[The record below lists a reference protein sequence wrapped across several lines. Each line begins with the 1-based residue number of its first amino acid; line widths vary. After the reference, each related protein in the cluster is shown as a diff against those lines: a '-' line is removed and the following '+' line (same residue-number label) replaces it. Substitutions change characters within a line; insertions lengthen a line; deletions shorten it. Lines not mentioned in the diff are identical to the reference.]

1 MVKKVCKKNLLMI
14 IHCLK
19 VYTYNN
25 IDIVDRDNDCD
36 NWIPS
41 SIIIPY
47 SGKFSRVSIFAD
59 AGFRSFSRFNFQ
71 GSRVHSHNAL
81 LHYMR

>member
-1 MVKKVCKKNLLMI
+1 MVKKVCKKILLMI

-19 VYTYNN
+19 VHTYNN

-41 SIIIPY
+41 SIIIVAM
-47 SGKFSRVSIFAD
+47 SGYV
-59 AGFRSFSRFNFQ
+59 
-71 GSRVHSHNAL
+71 
-81 LHYMR
+81 